1 MNYETYQTII
11 YVWMGIGLATSIL
24 LLKITAP
31 YGRHTSAHWGPLI
44 NNNLGWVLME
54 APVIIALMYFV
65 LNNVQNQNAVTWFL
79 LGTFMFHYINRIF
92 IFPFRLRTQRKK
104 MPLIIVASA
113 IGFNLVNG
121 FLLGY
126 YFAHYADYSPNY
138 FLQPNFIIGIL
149 FFITGVFIN
158 WESDSILINLR
169 KPGESGYV
177 IPQGWLFDYISC
189 PNFFGEIIEWA
200 GFALMC
206 WNLPAVSF
214 LVWTCANLIPRAL
227 SHHKWYKQNFEFYP
241 RQRKAILPWLI

>member
-1 MNYETYQTII
+1 MNYETYQAII
-11 YVWMGIGLATSIL
+11 YVWMGIGLATFIL
-24 LLKITAP
+24 LLNITAP

-44 NNNLGWVLME
+44 SNNLGWVLME

-65 LNNVQNQNAVTWFL
+65 LNNLQNQNAVTWFL

-121 FLLGY
+121 FSLGY
-126 YFAHYADYSPNY
+126 YFAHYADYSLNY
-138 FLQPNFIIGIL
+138 FLRPNFVAGIL
-149 FFITGVFIN
+149 IFITGVFIN

-169 KPGESGYV
+169 KPGESGYLM
-177 IPQGWLFDYISC
+177 PQGWLFNYISC

-227 SHHKWYKQNFEFYP
+227 SHHKWYKQNFENYP
-241 RQRKAILPWLI
+241 RQRKAIFPGLI

>member
-11 YVWMGIGLATSIL
+11 YVWMGIGLATFIL

-31 YGRHTSAHWGPLI
+31 YGRHTSARWGPLI

-227 SHHKWYKQNFEFYP
+227 SHHKWYKQN
-241 RQRKAILPWLI
+241 

>member
-11 YVWMGIGLATSIL
+11 YVWMGIGLATFIL

-227 SHHKWYKQNFEFYP
+227 SHHKWYKQN
-241 RQRKAILPWLI
+241 